1 MKQKKEEIN
10 KMFTA
15 VCLTLKIAATLIGFV
30 VIGTALLN
38 MKEKENKT
46 EDFKDAL
53 IIETY

>member
-1 MKQKKEEIN
+1 MI
-10 KMFTA
+10 TA
-15 VCLTLKIAATLIGFV
+15 VCLTLKIAATLIGFA

-38 MKEKENKT
+38 MKEREHET